1 MGSGVWGQG
10 FGAWGFGFGGLGTL
24 LEFWVLGLGFGYLL
38 RFVVLDTRRFLSA
51 VCGLWFMVPGLKVWG
66 SGFRVQVLGLGF
78 RVSGLG
84 LGFMVQ
90 TIWLGVQGNAK
101 PPVLDP
107 RSYPLSPIR
116 YPPTPCQP

>member
-1 MGSGVWGQG
+1 VWGLGFGLCGVGFGVQGLGSGVWGQG

-51 VCGLWFMVPGLKVWG
+51 VCGLWFMVSGLKVWG
-66 SGFRVQVLGLGF
+66 LGFRVQVLGLGF

-84 LGFMVQ
+84 VGRVYGSDQLVGGLG
-90 TIWLGVQGNAK
+90 
-101 PPVLDP
+101 
-107 RSYPLSPIR
+107 
-116 YPPTPCQP
+116 